1 MSAAPT
7 LAPALPFGQSAEHL
21 KVRLRPDLVVQP
33 QFYEGMTHYVIK
45 DPLALKYFRF
55 KIEEYFLLQ
64 QFDGKLTLQ
73 EVKKAFERKYRPQTI
88 SIEDLTRFVAQ
99 LHEAGIILIDSA
111 EQAKVLIRRRKKN
124 RWRKVWAFL
133 ANILFI
139 KIPIIDPE
147 RLLSRMYPFFRWIFT
162 RTFITISAMS
172 MLLAVS
178 LVVGQWK
185 AFYDKLPDFQSFF
198 NWWTILSFWVS
209 LAVVKIIHEFGHGL
223 TAKHY
228 GGEVHEMGILFLVLT
243 PALYCDVTD
252 SWLLPNKWH
261 RIWISAAGIYVE
273 CFLASLA
280 TFIWWYSTPGLL
292 NSLAMATMFICS
304 VNTILFNA
312 NPLLRY
318 DGYYVMAD
326 WLEIPNLRIKSTQF
340 FAYLIQEKVLGLEI
354 PVQSYLPRSRRYLFV
369 IYAVASYIYRW
380 FVSFA
385 ILWFLSQFLK
395 KWKLESVAYLLAVA
409 ALVPL
414 MGMPVYQIGK
424 FLRTPGRLR
433 KVKKARASA
442 FAAAAIALVAGILWI
457 PTPLRISGSMV
468 LRLAHPDVLYAE
480 VEGRLVELNV
490 KNGDWV
496 KKDTV
501 LAKLSNPE
509 KQRDLLQRQSEQEV
523 SFHKAL
529 WYGQS
534 PERDNRAQ
542 AKQFEEFA
550 EKLEP
555 MIQKILDNL
564 GKLTLISARD
574 GRVVGSPHKETLGQ
588 WLKPGREPFCE
599 IGDPHHLEA
608 HMIVDQAD
616 IDLIRPGRRAWIKI
630 YGKAETTYKGR
641 VSQISPH
648 KRAEVSKELSN
659 QAGGE
664 VASKPDP
671 KTGAAKPITA
681 VYEVIIPLE
690 NPNLTLEPGLRGYVK
705 VDGTSHHL
713 AWWLVRWWK
722 KLFNFQL

>member
-21 KVRLRPDLVVQP
+21 KVKLRPDLVVQP

-99 LHEAGIILIDSA
+99 LHEAGIIQIDSA

-147 RLLSRMYPFFRWIFT
+147 RLLTRMYPFFRWIFT
-162 RTFITISAMS
+162 KTFITLSVMS

-178 LVVGQWK
+178 LVISQWK
-185 AFYDKLPDFQSFF
+185 TFYDKLPDFQSFF
-198 NWWTILSFWVS
+198 NWWTIMSFWAS
-209 LAVVKIIHEFGHGL
+209 LAIVKIIHEFGHGL

-369 IYAVASYIYRW
+369 IYAVASYLYRW

-385 ILWFLSQFLK
+385 ILWFLSQVLK
-395 KWKLESVAYLLAVA
+395 KWKLEQVAYLLAVA

-414 MGMPVYQIGK
+414 LGMPVYQIGK
-424 FLRTPGRLR
+424 FLRTPGRMR

-442 FAAAAIALVAGILWI
+442 FAAAAIALVAGILLI
-457 PTPLRISGSMV
+457 PTPLRIQGSI
-468 LRLAHPDVLYAE
+468 LLKLSHPDVLYAE

-509 KQRDLLQRQSEQEV
+509 KLKDLFQRQSDHD
-523 SFHKAL
+523 SNYHKYL
-529 WYGQS
+529 WYRGS
-534 PERDNRAQ
+534 PELENRAQ
-542 AKQFEEFA
+542 AKQYEEFA
-550 EKLEP
+550 ENLEP
-555 MIQKILDNL
+555 MIEKIVEQI

-574 GRVVGSPHKETLGQ
+574 GQVVGSPHKETLGQ
-588 WLKPGREPFCE
+588 WLKPGKPFCE
-599 IGDPHHLEA
+599 VGDPHHLEA
-608 HMIVDQAD
+608 HLIIDQAD
-616 IDLIRPGRRAWIKI
+616 VHLIRPDRVAWLKVYGR
-630 YGKAETTYKGR
+630 GEMTYKSR
-641 VSQISPH
+641 VSQISP
-648 KRAEVSKELSN
+648 RSREEIDTSMSN
-659 QAGGE
+659 MAGGE
-664 VASKPDP
+664 VAAKPDQ
-671 KTGAAKPITA
+671 KTGAAKPLTA
-681 VYEVIIPLE
+681 VYEVVVPLE
-690 NPNLTLEPGLRGYVK
+690 NPELKLEPGLRGFAK
-705 VDGTSHHL
+705 IDGGTYPL
-713 AWWLVRWWK
+713 AWWLWRWWNK
-722 KLFNFQL
+722 MFNFQL